1 VNRDAFHSLSS
12 QFTSRM
18 AKWKNIKM
26 SYHELFVS
34 QSNVFSGFQKPFE
47 KADYII
53 LGVPFDATS
62 TYRTGAR
69 FGPNAIRQAA
79 LNIETY
85 SFRTGIDIEEL
96 QLHDLGDLHI
106 STDTKKT
113 LERLELVIK
122 DILEAG
128 KTPVTI
134 GGEHTITLGILKGLR
149 DKASK
154 TAIVSFDAHL
164 DLRNEFLG
172 LKLSH
177 TTFMRRINEEV
188 KPAKIIEVGT
198 RAVSQEEL
206 HYAKKAKIEFFTA
219 HQIRNE
225 GTKQIGKHLKE
236 KLSKYE
242 SIYLSID
249 MDVLDPAYA
258 PAVQNP
264 EPEGLEPYCLLDIL
278 CNLIDKRV
286 IGFDV
291 VEIAPDYDNGISAV
305 QAARIIFEVL
315 CCLEKSRKPKIR

>member
-1 VNRDAFHSLSS
+1 
-12 QFTSRM
+12 
-18 AKWKNIKM
+18 M

-34 QSNVFSGFQKPFE
+34 QSNVFSGLQKSFE

-69 FGPNAIRQAA
+69 FGPNAIRQAS

-85 SFRTGIDIEEL
+85 SFRTGIDIEDL

-113 LERLELVIK
+113 LERLKLVIK
-122 DILEAG
+122 DILETG

-134 GGEHTITLGILKGLR
+134 GGEHTITLGILKGLGK
-149 DKASK
+149 KASK
-154 TAIVSFDAHL
+154 TAVVSFDAHL

-177 TTFMRRINEEV
+177 TTFMRRINEQV
-188 KPAKIIEVGT
+188 KPAKIILVGT
-198 RAVSQEEL
+198 RAVCKEEL
-206 HYAKKAKIEFFTA
+206 NYAKNVGIKFFTA
-219 HQIRNE
+219 QQIRNE
-225 GTKQIGKHLKE
+225 GIKQIVKRLKE
-236 KLSKYE
+236 ELANYE
-242 SIYLSID
+242 NLYLSID
-249 MDVLDPAYA
+249 MDVFDPAYA

-264 EPEGLEPYCLLDIL
+264 EPEGLETHDLLDIL
-278 CNLIDKRV
+278 CNTCDNRV

-291 VEIAPDYDNGISAV
+291 SEIAPNFDQGVSAI
-305 QAARIIFEVL
+305 QAAKMIMETL
-315 CCLEKSRKPKIR
+315 CFIEKTRRT